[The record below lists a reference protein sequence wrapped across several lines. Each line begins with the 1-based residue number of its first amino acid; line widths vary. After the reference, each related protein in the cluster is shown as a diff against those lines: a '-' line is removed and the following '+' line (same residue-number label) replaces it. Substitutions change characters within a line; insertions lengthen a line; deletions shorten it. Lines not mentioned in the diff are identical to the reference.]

1 MAMHN
6 PPHPGSTIKD
16 DILPELALTITEAAG
31 ALGISRK
38 TLSAICNGRQAITPE
53 VAIKLAAAFGG
64 SAGAWVRQQAA
75 YDLWQAEQTV
85 DISHIPRFV
94 VRA

>member
-6 PPHPGSTIKD
+6 PPHPGDTIKH
-16 DILPELALTITEAAG
+16 DILPALALTITDAAD
-31 ALGISRK
+31 ALELSRK

-53 VAIKLAAAFGG
+53 VAVKLAAAFGG
-64 SAGAWVRQQAA
+64 SAAVWLRQQSA

-85 DISHIPRFV
+85 DISHIPRFQV
-94 VRA
+94 VA